1 MTFLPSPRTPTSRI
15 ARMEPPMICC
25 MGNDVMRGNHAIQ
38 PPYTDGSKRPPFLL
52 CLRNYTPE
60 SAPQLLCAN
69 KHDHGNREEKRR
81 SRSGSNLPWGNWWW
95 WAEGGEE
102 SNSRFS
108 FLPLFLLH
116 PRIPLP
122 PTLILYRGGHKSFV
136 WCKKKSGGFFAVLQ
150 RPTWITVGR
159 DINFLKIYYPS

>member
-60 SAPQLLCAN
+60 SAPASLSSSAQTSMTMGTGRRKGGVGVAPISLGAT
-69 KHDHGNREEKRR
+69 GGGGRREGKK
-81 SRSGSNLPWGNWWW
+81 
-95 WAEGGEE
+95 ATVD
-102 SNSRFS
+102 
-108 FLPLFLLH
+108 FLSSPSSSSTPAFHYH
-116 PRIPLP
+116 PRSYFTEEGISL
-122 PTLILYRGGHKSFV
+122 LFGA
-136 WCKKKSGGFFAVLQ
+136 KKNLEVSLLSSKGPHGL
-150 RPTWITVGR
+150 
-159 DINFLKIYYPS
+159 L